1 MNRTRKKFSNGLSM
15 DRRTFLKGAATVVGA
30 SLLGVVGCD
39 SDPSEEGTFER
50 RDDTT
55 LFTPASIGNVQLKNR
70 IIRSATEE
78 AYCESGCPSPRFTK
92 VFTDL
97 AAGGVGAIISGIAM
111 VAEEE
116 SLPFELYA
124 FNDSYIDGYVEVRK
138 AVRDV
143 DPDCKIFAQVGHQGY
158 RYFNTKEFGTRIGP
172 SDVSWPGDQFPM
184 RAMEVEEIEQVVDLF
199 AHAIRRFKEGGWDG
213 VEIHGGHG
221 YLISTFLSPYS
232 NKRTDRY
239 GGSVAGR
246 VQIVKE
252 IVEQARALVGD
263 DFPIFIKFNSDD
275 GGGSGTQDLVGG
287 IDKEIFVETAN
298 ELAKMKID
306 AIDVTGN
313 NCSRAGVNDIEEQSY
328 FKDAAVALE
337 LDIPVIL
344 TGGNRTPDAL
354 NEILDT
360 GEIDFIGISRPL
372 IREPDLANKW
382 LSGVT
387 DGADCVSCNQC
398 AQMDNLMS
406 GMKCHLLG

>member
-1 MNRTRKKFSNGLSM
+1 MNKKKKNFYEGLSM

-30 SLLGVVGCD
+30 SLMGVVGCD
-39 SDPSEEGTFER
+39 SDPRKNVIFER

-55 LFTPASIGNVQLKNR
+55 LFTPASIGNVELKNR

-78 AYCESGCPSPRFTK
+78 AYCESGRPSPRFTK

-111 VAEEE
+111 VDEDE
-116 SLPFELYA
+116 SIWFELYA
-124 FNDSYIDGYVEVRK
+124 FNDSYIDGFAEVRE

-143 DPDCKIFAQVGHQGY
+143 DPDCKLFAQVGHQGY
-158 RYFNTKEFGTRIGP
+158 RYFNRKEPGTRIGP
-172 SDVSWPGDQFPM
+172 SDISWPGDQYPM
-184 RAMEVEEIEQVVDLF
+184 RPMEVEEIEHIVDLT
-199 AHAIRRFKEGGWDG
+199 AQTIRRFKEGGWDG

-221 YLISTFLSPYS
+221 YLISTFLSPYT
-232 NKRTDRY
+232 NRRTDRY

-252 IVEQARALVGD
+252 IIEQARVLVGD

-275 GGGSGTQDLVGG
+275 GISSGSQDLVGG
-287 IDKEIFVETAN
+287 IDQEIFVETAN
-298 ELAKMKID
+298 ELAKLKIY
-306 AIDVTGN
+306 AIDVSGN
-313 NCSRAGVNDIEEQSY
+313 NCSQFGVNDLEEQSY

-382 LSGVT
+382 LSGAT
-387 DGADCVSCNQC
+387 SGTACISCNQC
-398 AQMDNLMS
+398 IQMDNLMS
-406 GMKCHLLG
+406 GMKCHQLG